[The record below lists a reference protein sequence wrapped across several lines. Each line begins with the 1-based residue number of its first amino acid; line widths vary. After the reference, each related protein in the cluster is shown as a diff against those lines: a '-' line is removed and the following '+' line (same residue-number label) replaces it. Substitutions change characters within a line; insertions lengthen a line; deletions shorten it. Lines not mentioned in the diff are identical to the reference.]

1 MVMNTMNPY
10 VIENL
15 CMIRDDDND
24 NYSDI
29 EDHGDADG
37 DGDWFCRIDC
47 PGDGYDYVAGDF
59 DDEHGD
65 CFSYLARD
73 LLIIFANILHLYIH
87 CIVAD
92 VARLLQSLNACLM
105 AIATLRCDDVAG
117 DVCGDG
123 DGYGD
128 CYGVWACDVSIFASM
143 RCRC

>member
-1 MVMNTMNPY
+1 MVMDTMNPY
-10 VIENL
+10 VIEHL

-37 DGDWFCRIDC
+37 DGDCFRRIDC
-47 PGDGYDYVAGDF
+47 PGDGYDDVADDF

-65 CFSYLARD
+65 FFWYLARD
-73 LLIIFANILHLYIH
+73 LVIIFANVLHLYIH

-92 VARLLQSLNACLM
+92 VARLLQSCNGCLM
-105 AIATLRCDDVAG
+105 VIATLRCDDVAG
-117 DVCGDG
+117 DVFGDG

-128 CYGVWACDVSIFASM
+128 CYGVWACDVSIFAWM

>member
-1 MVMNTMNPY
+1 MVMDTMNPY

-37 DGDWFCRIDC
+37 DSDCFRRIDC
-47 PGDGYDYVAGDF
+47 PGDGYDDVADDF

-65 CFSYLARD
+65 FFWYLARD
-73 LLIIFANILHLYIH
+73 LVIIFANILHLYIH

-92 VARLLQSLNACLM
+92 VARLLQSCNALF
-105 AIATLRCDDVAG
+105 
-117 DVCGDG
+117 DG
-123 DGYGD
+123 D
-128 CYGVWACDVSIFASM
+128 CNIAM
-143 RCRC
+143 